1 MAAAAGRTCV
11 LTGATSGIGL
21 ATAAALA
28 ERGMRLV
35 LVARSPARAELALE
49 AIRRRA
55 PAAEVDVESADL
67 ASLRSIAE
75 AAPRILARC
84 PRIDVLLN
92 NAGVVLL
99 RRETTV
105 DGYEK
110 TFAVNHLAYFALTSL
125 LLERIVATPGGR
137 IVSVASD
144 AHRFGGPL
152 DFDDLQSERRYR
164 GLAVYGRS
172 KLCNILWTRELAR
185 RLAGRGAT
193 ANCCHP
199 GGVATRLGQ
208 TDAAWTRALG
218 KLFGLFLLTPEQG
231 ARTSVY
237 LATAPGLGSVS
248 GRYFAKEREAT
259 PARFAR
265 DDAAAR
271 RLWEVSETLVAR
283 ALSREA
289 DAAPASAAQGSGK
302 DSSHSGWNTAAAGS
316 PEQQSR
322 PSRPT

>member
-1 MAAAAGRTCV
+1 V
-11 LTGATSGIGL
+11 ITGATSGIGL

-28 ERGMRLV
+28 ERGFRLV
-35 LVARSPARAELALE
+35 LVARSPARAEAAVE

-55 PAAEVDVESADL
+55 PAARVEVESADL

-84 PRIDVLLN
+84 PRLDVLVN
-92 NAGVVLL
+92 DAGVVLL

-110 TFAVNHLAYFALTSL
+110 TFAVNHLAYFALTNL
-125 LLERIVATPGGR
+125 LRERLVATPGAR

-144 AHRFGGPL
+144 AHRLGGAL
-152 DFDDLQSERRYR
+152 DFDDLQSEQRYR
-164 GLAVYGRS
+164 GFGVYGRS
-172 KLCNILWTRELAR
+172 KLCNLLWTRELAR
-185 RLAGRGAT
+185 RLAGTGVT

-208 TDAAWTRALG
+208 TEAPWTRALG
-218 KLFGLFLLTPEQG
+218 RLLGLFLLTPEQG

-237 LATAPGLGSVS
+237 LATAPGLGSVT

-259 PARFAR
+259 PSRAAR

-271 RLWEVSETLVAR
+271 RLWDVSEELVAR
-283 ALSREA
+283 ALARS
-289 DAAPASAAQGSGK
+289 
-302 DSSHSGWNTAAAGS
+302 
-316 PEQQSR
+316 
-322 PSRPT
+322 